1 MGIENWSPLKR
12 GIVLVV
18 LTVGFLV
25 LYSYIMQKWF
35 PPPPVPAPGPPQP
48 VKSAAGSP
56 PPAPPPEGEEA
67 WPSSPI
73 AADRVQ
79 TFHVRTQVF
88 DVTGTNR
95 GGYPTSWKLLRYKD
109 LHGQPLELIPQYASA
124 WRPLRILD
132 AEGRPI
138 DRLDKALY
146 RTDLQ
151 TRPDG
156 TVQLT
161 LEYAD
166 AVDWVRKRMVF
177 RPDAYHVDLQV
188 LYRSRSA
195 SGTRVYI
202 VWAPGLEHSTPQER
216 KAAGWSFHAVSGL
229 YRDDKAR
236 GVGRKKDL
244 HDIREGLHARWVG
257 LHSNYFLVAFLAPDA
272 TTLPGALFSTH
283 VLGAPPGQ
291 KWPDPPPAELEANL
305 DVLMVLG
312 VPLRPGE
319 PARWTLYVG
328 PKDLGILTAVDPTLG
343 EAIQYGMFGFIAKGL
358 LALLKFCYRLI
369 PNYGVAIILATLL
382 VRLLLWP
389 LSHRMFINSEKMK
402 AVQPKIKAL
411 QEKYKG
417 IPLRD
422 PRRQKMNEE
431 LMRIYREHGVNPM
444 SGCLPLLLQLPIL
457 FAFYNLL
464 SVSIELRQAPFV
476 LWIRDLSRPDPYL
489 ITPILMGITMIL
501 QQKLTPTTMD
511 PTQQRL
517 GYLMSG
523 LFVFMFMNA
532 QSGLVL
538 YWLFSNVFSIAQQYL
553 YHRFYFRT
561 TPAESVRRQRLKA
574 TQAG

>member
-12 GIVLVV
+12 GVVLVV
-18 LTVGFLV
+18 LTVGFLF
-25 LYSYIMQKWF
+25 LYSYVMQKWF
-35 PPPPVPAPGPPQP
+35 PPPPVPTPVGPPP
-48 VKSAAGSP
+48 STSATQA
-56 PPAPPPEGEEA
+56 PAPSPVESEEA
-67 WPSSPI
+67 WPSKPV
-73 AADRVQ
+73 AADRPQ
-79 TFHVRTQVF
+79 PFHVRTRVF
-88 DVTGTNR
+88 DVTGTNQ
-95 GGYPTSWKLLRYKD
+95 GGILTSWKLLQYKD
-109 LHGQPLELIPQYASA
+109 LRGQPLELIPQYVPA
-124 WRPLRILD
+124 WRPLRILAD
-132 AEGRPI
+132 DGKPVE
-138 DRLDKALY
+138 RLDKALY
-146 RTDLQ
+146 RTDLE
-151 TRPDG
+151 TLPDG
-156 TVQLT
+156 SVRLT

-166 AVDWVRKRMVF
+166 DVDWVRKQMVF
-177 RPDAYHVDLQV
+177 RPDAYQVDLRV
-188 LYRSRSA
+188 LYRSRST
-195 SGTRVYI
+195 STTRAYI
-202 VWAPGLEHSTPQER
+202 VWAPGLEHSTAKER

-244 HDIREGLHARWVG
+244 HDVREGLHARWVG

-272 TTLPGALFSTH
+272 ATLPGALFSTH

-291 KWPDPPPAELEANL
+291 KWPDPPPAELEENL

-312 VPLRPGE
+312 VPFRPGTT
-319 PARWTLYVG
+319 ARWTLYAG
-328 PKDLGILTAVDPTLG
+328 PKDLEVLTAVEPTLG

-358 LALLKFCYRLI
+358 LALLKFCHRLV
-369 PNYGVAIILATLL
+369 PNYGVAIILVTLL

-389 LSHRMFINSEKMK
+389 LSHRMFVNSEKMK

-411 QEKYKG
+411 QEKYRG

-457 FAFYNLL
+457 FAFYSLL
-464 SVSIELRQAPFV
+464 SVSIELRQAPFI

-501 QQKLTPTTMD
+501 QQRLTPTTMD
-511 PTQQRL
+511 PAQQRL

-523 LFVFMFMNA
+523 LFIFMFMNA

-561 TPAESVRRQRLKA
+561 TPAEPARRQRLKA

>member
-25 LYSYIMQKWF
+25 LYSYVMQRWF
-35 PPPPVPAPGPPQP
+35 PPPPMPPPGPTPTSESVP
-48 VKSAAGSP
+48 RSP
-56 PPAPPPEGEEA
+56 SPSPDTPEEA
-67 WPSSPI
+67 WPASPV

-88 DVTGTNR
+88 DVTGTNQ
-95 GGYPTSWKLLRYKD
+95 GGHLTSWKLLRYKD
-109 LHGQPLELIPQYASA
+109 LQGRPLELIPQYVPA
-124 WRPLRILD
+124 WRPLRVLD
-132 AEGRPI
+132 ADGRPVE
-138 DRLDKALY
+138 RLDKALY
-146 RTDLQ
+146 RTDLK

-156 TVQLT
+156 SVELT

-166 AVDWVRKRMVF
+166 DVDWVRKQMVF
-177 RPDAYHVDLQV
+177 RPDAYHVDLRV

-195 SGTRVYI
+195 PMARGYL
-202 VWAPGLEHSTPQER
+202 VWAPGLEHSTAKER

-244 HDIREGLHARWVG
+244 HDVREGLHARWVG
-257 LHSNYFLVAFLAPDA
+257 LHSNYFLVAFLVPDA

-291 KWPDPPPAELEANL
+291 PWPDPPPTELEENL

-312 VPLRPGE
+312 VPFRPGT
-319 PARWTLYVG
+319 PARWTLYAG
-328 PKDLGILTAVDPTLG
+328 PKDGEVLTAVEPTLG

-358 LALLKFCYRLI
+358 LAVLKFCYRLV
-369 PNYGVAIILATLL
+369 PNYGVAIILVTLL

-389 LSHRMFINSEKMK
+389 LSHRMFVNSEKMK

-417 IPLRD
+417 VPLRD
-422 PRRQKMNEE
+422 PRRRKMNEE

-476 LWIRDLSRPDPYL
+476 FWIRDLSRPDPYL

-511 PTQQRL
+511 PAQQRL

-523 LFVFMFMNA
+523 LFIFMFMNA

-538 YWLFSNVFSIAQQYL
+538 YWLFSNVFSIVQQYL

-561 TPAESVRRQRLKA
+561 TPVASARRSRLKA
-574 TQAG
+574 PQAG